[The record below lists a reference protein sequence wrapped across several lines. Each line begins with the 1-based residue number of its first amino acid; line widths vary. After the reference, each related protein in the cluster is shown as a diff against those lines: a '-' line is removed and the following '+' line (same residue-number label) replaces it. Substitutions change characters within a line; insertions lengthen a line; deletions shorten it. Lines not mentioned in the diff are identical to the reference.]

1 MQIEVRKPTEEEIN
15 EAENWGAWEKE
26 PSEFSWSYD
35 EQETCLILEGHA
47 VVDGGEGEHA
57 EFGVGDYVIFPVGL
71 QATWKIDQAIKKKYK
86 FG

>member
-1 MQIEVRKPTEEEIN
+1 MQIEVRKPTEEEII
-15 EAENWGAWEKE
+15 EAENWGTWEKE

-47 VVDGGEGEHA
+47 VVDGADGEHV
-57 EFGVGDYVIFPVGL
+57 EFGVGDYVVFPVGL
-71 QATWKIDQAIKKKYK
+71 EATWKIDKTIKKKYK